1 MPDLL
6 KRLVAPIV
14 VVAIVLLAIVSM
26 VLDRRSAT
34 EGGRRLPWWQAAIL
48 EATAPIERLVSAPI
62 DGVKGVYRDYVDL
75 LAVRSENVRLARRL
89 AEIESENM
97 QFREALV
104 TSGHLERVAA
114 MRDDAEVPML
124 PAEIVG
130 LDVTPWFRSIL
141 IDRGAEAGVAP
152 GNPVITYDGVVGVV
166 TATSAHAAKTMLLL
180 DQQSEVDA
188 LVQRS
193 RARGLVRGAGRGE
206 LEFEFFVREADV
218 VVGDEV
224 VTSGLGGV
232 YPKGLRLGRV
242 AEVKPAT
249 GQLTQIAVVQPAVD
263 LGQLEQVFVM
273 LRRGPTM
280 ELLYRSNAPQ
290 GDLEGP
296 AAVSSPPPSET
307 IGEAS
312 EGAASAGAGAGGA
325 DPGDEGRA
333 EESVVAGSG
342 VAP

>member
-6 KRLVAPIV
+6 KRLGAPLV
-14 VVAIVLLAIVSM
+14 VVALLLLAIVSM
-26 VLDRRSAT
+26 VLDRRRVA
-34 EGGRRLPWWQAAIL
+34 EGGRPLPWWQATIL
-48 EATAPIERLVSAPI
+48 DVTAPIERLVSAPI
-62 DGVKGVYRDYVDL
+62 DGVKGIYRDYVDL
-75 LAVRSENVRLARRL
+75 LAVRSDNTRLAERL

-114 MRDDAEVPML
+114 MRDEAEIPML

-141 IDRGAEAGVAP
+141 IDRGSEHGVLP
-152 GNPVITYDGVVGVV
+152 GNPVVTQDGVVGVV
-166 TATSAHAAKTMLLL
+166 TATSPHAAKTMLLL
-180 DQQSEVDA
+180 DHQSAVDA

-193 RARGLVRGAGRGE
+193 RARGIVRGAGRE
-206 LEFEFFVREADV
+206 ALEFEFFVRESDV

-224 VTSGLGGV
+224 VTSGLGGI

-242 AEVKPAT
+242 AEIREAT
-249 GQLTQIAVVQPAVD
+249 GQLTQIAVVRPAVG

-280 ELLYRSNAPQ
+280 ELLYRSNAPE
-290 GDLEGP
+290 GDLGGP
-296 AAVSSPPPSET
+296 AAVSSAPPAPGPSAELSR
-307 IGEAS
+307 GEAAREAEAS
-312 EGAASAGAGAGGA
+312 EPLLDAGAGA
-325 DPGDEGRA
+325 E
-333 EESVVAGSG
+333 VA
-342 VAP
+342 AP

>member
-26 VLDRRSAT
+26 VLDRRGIA
-34 EGGRRLPWWQAAIL
+34 EGGRRLPWWQAAML
-48 EATAPIERLVSAPI
+48 EVTAPIERLISAPI
-62 DGVKGVYRDYVDL
+62 DGVKGLYRDYLDL
-75 LAVRSENVRLARRL
+75 LAVRSENVQLARRI

-114 MRDDAEVPML
+114 MRDDAEIPML

-141 IDRGAEAGVAP
+141 IDRGTEAGVQP

-180 DQQSEVDA
+180 DHQSEVDA

-193 RARGLVRGAGRGE
+193 RARGIVRGAGRGA

-224 VTSGLGGV
+224 VTSGLGGI

-242 AEVKPAT
+242 AEIKAAT
-249 GQLTQIAVVQPAVD
+249 GQLTQIAVVRPAVD

-273 LRRGPTM
+273 LHRGPTM
-280 ELLYRSNAPQ
+280 ELLYRSNAPE
-290 GDLEGP
+290 GDLGGP
-296 AAVSSPPPSET
+296 AAVSSPPPAEGAET
-307 IGEAS
+307 IPAQGIP
-312 EGAASAGAGAGGA
+312 GGA
-325 DPGDEGRA
+325 PAGSTDDASGI
-333 EESVVAGSG
+333 AGSG